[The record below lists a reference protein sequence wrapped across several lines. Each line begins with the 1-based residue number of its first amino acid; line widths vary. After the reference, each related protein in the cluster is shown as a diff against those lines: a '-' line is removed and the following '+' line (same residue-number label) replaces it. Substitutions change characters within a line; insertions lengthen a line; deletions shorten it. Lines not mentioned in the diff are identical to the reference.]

1 MVHITDM
8 FSKINPYYTIGAII
22 LAGLHILQLHNAF
35 SHPVERGFD
44 ATGHMAYVTYV
55 QRLHSIPTA
64 AEDWEFYQPPLYYML
79 ASLMPNLI
87 ILKFLGVV
95 SYGVIV
101 AGAYMLYRYYF
112 KTFSISLLGTIIVAT
127 VPVLLYMS
135 LSIGNEF
142 FSTTLITVSLVYY
155 LLHRKLSDKQTIILG
170 ILLAASLAAKATSLV
185 LIAAIGI
192 DQLLLNKSWHKKLI
206 PLTVL
211 MVIAFG
217 LGGGYYI
224 RNFMIYQ
231 NPLITPDK
239 LPELFFFK
247 QQVVERNFHFF
258 TTLQGFLKMDLFQSH
273 HYSFLSGTYFS
284 WFYDAHN
291 VIVPVQEFSKAGVL
305 LVLLSFPIFFFIVLG
320 FIKVL
325 RRFNEKDRIMP
336 IYTLLMLASYVAY
349 NIHLPYYSTVKGSF
363 IMSIAVPLGYFF
375 LKGWEKYSSKTLY
388 MYGYLLLYT
397 LLIIKNLWILDW
409 WY

>member
-1 MVHITDM
+1 M
-8 FSKINPYYTIGAII
+8 FSKVNRYVFIGGFI
-22 LAGLHILQLHNAF
+22 LASLLIMQVHNVF
-35 SHPVERGFD
+35 FHPVERGFD
-44 ATGHMAYVTYV
+44 ATGHIAYVTYV
-55 QRLHSIPTA
+55 QRLHAIPTA
-64 AEDWEFYQPPLYYML
+64 AEDWEFYQPPLYYLL
-79 ASLMPNLI
+79 ASLMPNLTF
-87 ILKFLGVV
+87 LKFFGVL
-95 SYGVIV
+95 
-101 AGAYMLYRYYF
+101 AYIIIMTAAYLLYKHYF
-112 KTFSISLLGTIIVAT
+112 KSLETALLGTLVVAT
-127 VPVLLYMS
+127 FPVLLYMS

-142 FSTTLITVSLVYY
+142 FSATLITVSLVYY
-155 LLHRKLSDKQTIILG
+155 LLHRKLTDTSTIILG

-192 DQLLLNKSWHKKLI
+192 DQLLLSKTWHKKLI
-206 PLTVL
+206 PLSVL
-211 MVIAFG
+211 MIITIG

-258 TTLQGFLKMDLFQSH
+258 TTLQGFLKLDLFQSH

-291 VIVPVQEFSKAGVL
+291 VIVPVQEFSKAGAL
-305 LVLLSFPIFFFIVLG
+305 LVLLSIPIFLFILIGFVLTLKT
-320 FIKVL
+320 FK
-325 RRFNEKDRIMP
+325 EKDRIFG
-336 IYTLLMLASYVAY
+336 IYTIMLLGSYVTY

-363 IMSIAVPLGYFF
+363 IMSMAIPLGYFF
-375 LKGWEKYSSKTLY
+375 LKGWEKYRVRRSY
-388 MYGYLLLYT
+388 MYSYLFLYGLLV
-397 LLIIKNLWILDW
+397 IKNMWILDA